1 MNDEDMKLEET
12 LRRHEP
18 PSPPAPLRARIL
30 ARARDVRRQVQH
42 RWFRRLSIAAALIV
56 TVVIGRSLE
65 RVEQARCERLLANPL
80 SSRTEDET
88 KELAFALAD
97 LLDGNT
103 PPGEME
109 RSLRIRIAPRPSP
122 VGPAAWQRTH
132 QEPTF

>member
-18 PSPPAPLRARIL
+18 YSPPAELRASIL
-30 ARARDVRRQVQH
+30 ARACDVRRRVQH

-65 RVEQARCERLLANPL
+65 RVERARCERLLANPL

-88 KELAFALAD
+88 KALALALAD

-103 PPGEME
+103 APGEME
-109 RSLRIRIAPRPSP
+109 RSLRLRIASRPP
-122 VGPAAWQRTH
+122 AGGPAAWQRTH
-132 QEPTF
+132 REPTF